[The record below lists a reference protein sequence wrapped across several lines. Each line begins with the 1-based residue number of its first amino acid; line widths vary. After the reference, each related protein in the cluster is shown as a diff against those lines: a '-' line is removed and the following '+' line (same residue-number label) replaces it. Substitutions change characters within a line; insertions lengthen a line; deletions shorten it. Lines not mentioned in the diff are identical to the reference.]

1 MTPLDLPLTPAQWEH
16 YDQHGW
22 TLVPAPMTECR
33 NTLHD
38 LRDAPVSEYHCPECG
53 RAPYRSK
60 DDDWYCFDPKG
71 ESACRWR
78 GPNPKVTP
86 CCVPVPA
93 TVPCPGGWDL
103 LQGPSNS
110 PKRVHHDLSGKPCPT
125 CSGSGVVPRTVGVV
139 RPEVVTLDP
148 KSPLY
153 PLGSLPAGRVGTAT
167 VTPVPV
173 VDVGDAPPDVP
184 HVVVSGVT
192 GTVWWCGGK
201 RVESGRGSTVWT
213 DVQQV
218 QVLFATPPNP
228 GTTVWRLD
236 RNEER

>member
-1 MTPLDLPLTPAQWEH
+1 MTAPDFTVTLSPAQWEH
-16 YDQHGW
+16 LAEHGW
-22 TLVPAPMTECR
+22 TLVEAPTGPCPRE
-33 NTLHD
+33 HFD
-38 LRDAPVSEYHCPECG
+38 LRRSLGHLFHFDQTKCPG
-53 RAPYRSK
+53 
-60 DDDWYCFDPKG
+60 
-71 ESACRWR
+71 
-78 GPNPKVTP
+78 V
-86 CCVPVPA
+86 VPVPA
-93 TVPCPGGWDL
+93 TAPCPECNGSGQARIGDL
-103 LQGPSNS
+103 MAHLP
-110 PKRVHHDLSGKPCPT
+110 PCRH
-125 CSGSGVVPRTVGVV
+125 CDGSGVVPRTVGII
-139 RPEVVTLDP
+139 RPERECPECEAWCEALV
-148 KSPLY
+148 SNA
-153 PLGSLPAGRVGTAT
+153 LGHPRVDLPPDCTEPACDDGVIPAERVGTAT

-236 RNEER
+236 KENDRD

>member
-1 MTPLDLPLTPAQWEH
+1 MTAPDFTVTLSPAQWEH
-16 YDQHGW
+16 LAEHGW
-22 TLVPAPMTECR
+22 TLVEAPTGPCPRE
-33 NTLHD
+33 HFD
-38 LRDAPVSEYHCPECG
+38 LRRSLGHLFHFDQTKCPG
-53 RAPYRSK
+53 
-60 DDDWYCFDPKG
+60 
-71 ESACRWR
+71 
-78 GPNPKVTP
+78 V
-86 CCVPVPA
+86 VPVPA
-93 TVPCPGGWDL
+93 TAPCPECNGSGQARIGDL
-103 LQGPSNS
+103 MAYLP
-110 PKRVHHDLSGKPCPT
+110 PCRH
-125 CSGSGVVPRTVGVV
+125 CDGSGVVPRTVGVV

-184 HVVVSGVT
+184 HVVVSVVT

-218 QVLFATPPNP
+218 QVLFATPPAP

-236 RNEER
+236 KENDRD